1 MGKMNNESM
10 ITQEQEWDNRWN
22 LRIIELVKE
31 YPNYS
36 SDEIADLVELEQEEA
51 IHEWEQECAMENAD
65 DWVTHYKENPDDK

>member
-10 ITQEQEWDNRWN
+10 INQEQEWDNRWN

-36 SDEIADLVELEQEEA
+36 SDEIAELIELEQEEA
-51 IHEWEQECAMENAD
+51 INEYEQEKAMDNAD
-65 DWVTHYKENPDDK
+65 TWVNHFKENPLD

>member
-36 SDEIADLVELEQEEA
+36 SDEIAELIELEQEVA
-51 IHEWEQECAMENAD
+51 INEYEQEKAMDNAD
-65 DWVTHYKENPDDK
+65 DWVTHFKENPLD

>member
-10 ITQEQEWDNRWN
+10 IAQQDEWDNRWN

-31 YPNYS
+31 YPDYS

-51 IHEWEQECAMENAD
+51 IHEWEQERALDNAD
-65 DWVTHYKENPDDK
+65 SWETPNDE